1 MIRCFYIKICLT
13 ADNGQRSADR
23 KVEGEGMKK
32 AYKNLEE
39 VILCILLTVLVCVSG
54 LQVVARYLFNNSL
67 TWSEELCR
75 YLYVW
80 TGFIT
85 IGFVIKRG
93 TIIKIETV
101 IMFLPK
107 KAKKALDMVTSLIS
121 IAVVSVLLKNAVMI
135 VQNAMASGQTS
146 AAMKLPMWIVYM
158 GPVIG
163 FLLALIRLI
172 EHMVFIFIKKRE
184 EV

>member
-1 MIRCFYIKICLT
+1 
-13 ADNGQRSADR
+13 
-23 KVEGEGMKK
+23 MKK

-85 IGFVIKRG
+85 ISFVIKRG
-93 TIIKIETV
+93 TIIKIDTV
-101 IMFLPK
+101 IMFLPERVK
-107 KAKKALDMVTSLIS
+107 KVLDVVTSLIS
-121 IAVVSVLLKNAVMI
+121 LAVVSVLFRNAIMI
-135 VQNAMASGQTS
+135 VQKAMASGQTS
-146 AAMKLPMWIVYM
+146 AAMELPMWIVYM
-158 GPVIG
+158 GPAIG
-163 FLLALIRLI
+163 FLLAIIRLI
-172 EHMVFIFIKKRE
+172 EHLIFVFIKKKE
-184 EV
+184 ENVECQ

>member
-1 MIRCFYIKICLT
+1 
-13 ADNGQRSADR
+13 
-23 KVEGEGMKK
+23 MKK

-39 VILCILLTVLVCVSG
+39 VILCILLTLLVC
-54 LQVVARYLFNNSL
+54 VVARYLFNNSL

-93 TIIKIETV
+93 TIIKIDTLV
-101 IMFLPK
+101 MFLPGKVK
-107 KAKKALDMVTSLIS
+107 KLLDVVTSLIS
-121 IAVVSVLLKNAVMI
+121 LLVVSILFQNAVLI
-135 VQNAMASGQTS
+135 VQKAMASGQTS
-146 AAMKLPMWIVYM
+146 AAMKLPMWLVYL
-158 GPVIG
+158 GPALG
-163 FLLALIRLI
+163 LLLAIIRLL
-172 EHMVFIFIKKRE
+172 EHLVLLFFKKRE

>member
-1 MIRCFYIKICLT
+1 
-13 ADNGQRSADR
+13 
-23 KVEGEGMKK
+23 MKK

-39 VILCILLTVLVCVSG
+39 VILCILLTLLVCVSG

-93 TIIKIETV
+93 TIIKIDTLV
-101 IMFLPK
+101 MFLPGKVK
-107 KAKKALDMVTSLIS
+107 KLLDVVTSLIS
-121 IAVVSVLLKNAVMI
+121 LLVVSILFQNAVLI
-135 VQNAMASGQTS
+135 VQKAMASGQTS
-146 AAMKLPMWIVYM
+146 AAMKLPMWLVYL
-158 GPVIG
+158 GPALG
-163 FLLALIRLI
+163 LLLAIIRLL
-172 EHMVFIFIKKRE
+172 EHLVLLFFKKRE

>member
-1 MIRCFYIKICLT
+1 
-13 ADNGQRSADR
+13 
-23 KVEGEGMKK
+23 MKK
-32 AYKNLEE
+32 VYKNLEE
-39 VILCILLTVLVCVSG
+39 VILCILLTLLVCVSG

-93 TIIKIETV
+93 TIIKIDTLV
-101 IMFLPK
+101 MFLPGKVK
-107 KAKKALDMVTSLIS
+107 KLLDVVTSLIS
-121 IAVVSVLLKNAVMI
+121 LLVVSILFQNAVLI
-135 VQNAMASGQTS
+135 VQKAMASGQTS
-146 AAMKLPMWIVYM
+146 AAMKLPMWLVYL
-158 GPVIG
+158 GPALG
-163 FLLALIRLI
+163 LLLAIIRLL
-172 EHMVFIFIKKRE
+172 EHLVLLFFKKRE

>member
-1 MIRCFYIKICLT
+1 
-13 ADNGQRSADR
+13 
-23 KVEGEGMKK
+23 MKK
-32 AYKNLEE
+32 VYKNLEE

-85 IGFVIKRG
+85 ISFVIKRG
-93 TIIKIETV
+93 TIIKIDTAV
-101 IMFLPK
+101 MFLPEK
-107 KAKKALDMVTSLIS
+107 IRKVLDVITTLIS
-121 IAVVSVLLKNAVMI
+121 IAVVSVLFQNSLMI
-135 VQNAMASGQTS
+135 VQKAMASGQTS

-158 GPVIG
+158 GPVVG
-163 FLLALIRLI
+163 FLLAIIRLA
-172 EHMVFIFIKKRE
+172 EHLIFTFVKKKE
-184 EV
+184 ESAGCQ